1 MRRFQQRW
9 RRRLKKLGL
18 GRLLP
23 ARDRP
28 FWRPEAQMPRLDPR
42 MHLPLCIAATALA
55 CGVLMLLGAHRP
67 AAAYLHR
74 WFPAMFA
81 IFLVLFAGAM
91 SLTLRGWIGRT
102 PWAVL
107 VGALLGFPVAALAFH
122 LYFAAFE
129 YSRWRTSG
137 AMTPLPAILY
147 MTLLLGPTVSLAWL
161 FGAVAA
167 ALLLLLRRVARVA
180 GIGTVKV

>member
-9 RRRLKKLGL
+9 RRRFKKLGL

-28 FWRPEAQMPRLDPR
+28 FWRPEAQMARLDPR
-42 MHLPLCIAATALA
+42 MHVPLCIAATVLA
-55 CGVLMLLGAHRP
+55 CGLLVLLGAHRP
-67 AAAYLHR
+67 AATYLHR
-74 WFPAMFA
+74 WFPSVFA
-81 IFLVLFAGAM
+81 AFLVLFAGAM
-91 SLTLRGWIGRT
+91 SLALRGWIGRT

-122 LYFAAFE
+122 LCFAVLEFA
-129 YSRWRTSG
+129 RWRASG
-137 AMTPLPAILY
+137 AITPLPAILY

-167 ALLLLLRRVARVA
+167 ALFLVLRRLARAV
-180 GIGTVKV
+180 GIGTVKA